1 MTETEE
7 EFEKRKKQIEANE
20 KFEFNVKVGKANP
33 VSKNTE
39 GIVVKDVDIP
49 FSSALS
55 LTVKFFFAGLIVALP
70 IWFIVFIVVG
80 AWRDYSHISHQ
91 SPSQTT
97 QDLWKRT

>member
-20 KFEFNVKVGKANP
+20 KFASNVKAGKANP

-70 IWFIVFIVVG
+70 IWFIVFIIYLQIRG
-80 AWRDYSHISHQ
+80 MI
-91 SPSQTT
+91 
-97 QDLWKRT
+97 

>member
-7 EFEKRKKQIEANE
+7 EFEKRKKQIKANE
-20 KFEFNVKVGKANP
+20 KFEFNVKAGKANP

-80 AWRDYSHISHQ
+80 A
-91 SPSQTT
+91 
-97 QDLWKRT
+97 